1 MNKYKIIIW
10 DNIQNVA
17 DLGLLSSS
25 LVLSMMLMYCALKTM
40 DAEYNPNNK
49 INTKIPNV
57 GESPTPW
64 YDIKTTSMQAKY
76 NNMHESCTMEETAV
90 MLSLDAM
97 SITHFTMYP
106 VIGKYC
112 NVFKSAGRMA
122 ADEDDI
128 REKMMR
134 LY

>member
-17 DLGLLSSS
+17 DLGLLSSL
-25 LVLSMMLMYCALKTM
+25 LVVSMMSMYCALKMM
-40 DAEYNPNNK
+40 DAEYNTNNK
-49 INTKIPNV
+49 INTKIPNLGVSPPTV
-57 GESPTPW
+57 GDSR
-64 YDIKTTSMQAKY
+64 TTSMQPKY
-76 NNMHESCTMEETAV
+76 NNMHESWMMEETAV

-97 SITHFTMYP
+97 SITNFTLYP

-112 NVFKSAGRMA
+112 NVFSTAGRMA
-122 ADEDDI
+122 VDDDDI
-128 REKMMR
+128 REKMVR